1 MEKRLVTRFL
11 LCLNFLALFIYP
23 FTPSLDA
30 NTWRLLLFSSI
41 NTFSLVYISSDSNLS
56 NLLFKT
62 LRSKISISILCFIAW
77 GLLSAIYATNSN
89 EVFIR
94 SFSFFNFYFSFLTL
108 YVFIKF
114 NKFRGYY
121 IGLFLSLIV
130 IAQLAYSYNML
141 FKITSVAKYDFSF
154 NDLLKG
160 VFPNRNITAAV
171 YLYQLPFLI
180 YLFLKSKSKLLKI
193 LSGLG
198 SIVVLF
204 MIFLMSARTSYVV
217 LSVLLIFYLIIFFIS
232 AEKKIISFFG
242 IFTTSLILSF
252 VLSSFSLGFNN
263 SAHAI
268 NRINSIDFQEES
280 TNTRIRYYQYGID
293 QIIKNPIFGVGLGN
307 WKIESIERDKQNII
321 SYIIPYTMHNDFL
334 EVGAELGVIGL
345 VFYLSIFFFALM
357 SLYKHF
363 IKNKQDPYII
373 TLISVFIVYLVD
385 ANINFPF
392 IRASQQFYLAL
403 FLALTLYIKN
413 ISHENNN

>member
-1 MEKRLVTRFL
+1 
-11 LCLNFLALFIYP
+11 
-23 FTPSLDA
+23 
-30 NTWRLLLFSSI
+30 
-41 NTFSLVYISSDSNLS
+41 
-56 NLLFKT
+56 
-62 LRSKISISILCFIAW
+62 
-77 GLLSAIYATNSN
+77 
-89 EVFIR
+89 
-94 SFSFFNFYFSFLTL
+94 
-108 YVFIKF
+108 
-114 NKFRGYY
+114 
-121 IGLFLSLIV
+121 
-130 IAQLAYSYNML
+130 ML

-160 VFPNRNITAAV
+160 GISNRNITAAV

-217 LSVLLIFYLIIFFIS
+217 LSLLLIFYLIIFLYLLR
-232 AEKKIISFFG
+232 KIISFFG

-345 VFYLSIFFFALM
+345 VFYLSFSFCT
-357 SLYKHF
+357 
-363 IKNKQDPYII
+363 NE
-373 TLISVFIVYLVD
+373 LI
-385 ANINFPF
+385 
-392 IRASQQFYLAL
+392 
-403 FLALTLYIKN
+403 
-413 ISHENNN
+413 